1 MKNSVYLGFDI
12 GGTKM
17 AVILGRANG
26 EIIDRI
32 QFPSCNPE
40 EAYQKFVSLGKELL
54 AKYPNC
60 KLEGCGI
67 SAPGPMSSKRG
78 LILDPPNNP
87 LWRNVPVKSWIE
99 TAFNAPTKMEN
110 DANAGALAEWLWG
123 HNKEVDNLIYFT
135 CGTGLGAGLILDG
148 KLFRGKQDL
157 AGEIGHIR
165 MLPLGPV
172 GYYKAGSLEGVA
184 SGKALGELARIRL
197 IEPHPNSVLDSLNI
211 DEIHAPDVG
220 KAALAG
226 DAFAKSIVVESA
238 TYLGSACGM
247 LIDILN
253 PEKISLG
260 SLAVR
265 LGGLYIDAV
274 RAAAKKEALSEGY
287 NNCLID
293 VAALGENVQDMAA
306 LAVAVH

>member
-1 MKNSVYLGFDI
+1 VKKSVYLGFDI

-17 AVILGRANG
+17 AVVLGSNSG
-26 EIIDRI
+26 EVIDRV
-32 QFPSCNPE
+32 QFPSTTPE
-40 EAYQKFVSLGKELL
+40 ETQQNFVTLGKELL
-54 AKYPNC
+54 AKYPNSQ
-60 KLEGCGI
+60 LEGCGI
-67 SAPGPMSSKRG
+67 SAPGPMSSQRG

-99 TAFNAPTKMEN
+99 AAFKVPTKMEN

-123 HNKEVDNLIYFT
+123 YKKEVANLIYFT

-172 GYYKAGSLEGVA
+172 GYYKAGSLEGLA

-197 IEPHPNSVLDSLNI
+197 AEPHPNSVLDQLKI
-211 DEIHAPDVG
+211 EEVHAPQVG
-220 KAALAG
+220 EAALAG
-226 DAFAKSIVVESA
+226 DSFARAIVIESA

-247 LIDILN
+247 LLDILN

-274 RAAAKKEALSEGY
+274 RAAAKKEALPEAY
-287 NNCLID
+287 RNCIID
-293 VAALGENVQDMAA
+293 AAALGESVQDMAA
-306 LAVAVH
+306 LAVAVS